1 MKKIIILLCFY
12 TLNSFCQSGKV
23 KYTFFAKGSTI
34 ESFLLF
40 NKNESIYTLAID
52 RDVKKV
58 NVKEDE
64 ENSEEGNGKIDLNI
78 NLYKDMPDAFGL
90 YTDLQNNIIIDH
102 KFLVKNLKAT
112 DYDTI
117 YVKDKAKNINWELQE
132 ETKYISSFNCQKAIG
147 QFRGRTYTVWFTFEI
162 PVSAGPWKL
171 NGLPGLILEA
181 SDSKNQFHFFAEKI
195 ELSSNN
201 SLISKQKF
209 LTQNYI
215 SPIQEREKTLSALN
229 AIGEEIS
236 AKIRSSMPRG
246 TNITSTKTTSSVVNE
261 NDQIEINFDDISKK
275 E

>member
-40 NKNESIYTLAID
+40 NKNESIYTLSID

-64 ENSEEGNGKIDLNI
+64 ENSEEGNGKIDLKI

-246 TNITSTKTTSSVVNE
+246 TNITSTKTTNSVVNE